1 MLEADILHKAIEN
14 LERLTQSVIKI
25 KERKHLNGQPWD
37 ALLEI
42 QAGAIDGHFK
52 VEVRK
57 DVLPSHVASLMER
70 IPKPEGLLIAAYIS
84 KPGKAL
90 LEKQEVNYLD
100 IAGNCYIK
108 NDRGI
113 FWKISGQTTSKDT
126 KSPKH
131 RAFNKNGI
139 KLIYALL
146 LQETLLNEPYRVM
159 AEIANISVS
168 TVGGILKD
176 LKTAKFI
183 LNVTEDRMTL
193 TNKQELLSQW
203 ASAYNHKLKPKLLRE
218 KYRWAKAQ
226 QWENWKQLKLNEDTF
241 WGGEPAADLLTHYLQ
256 PGVWTLYTNLDR
268 KTLLR
273 DLQLIPDATDGK
285 VEVYSPF
292 WKTEEMLFVNTPL
305 NTVSPLLVYAEL
317 IGSGDDRNF
326 ATAQKIYEQYLKDII
341 E

>member
-1 MLEADILHKAIEN
+1 MIEADILHTAVEN

-25 KERKHLNGQPWD
+25 KNSKHLNGQPWD
-37 ALLEI
+37 AVLEI
-42 QAGAIDGHFK
+42 QAGAAGGYFK

-57 DVLPSHVASLMER
+57 DVLPSHVAPLIELL
-70 IPKPEGLLIAAYIS
+70 PKTEGLLIAAYIS

-146 LQETLLNEPYRVM
+146 LQEALLNEPYRVM

-226 QWENWKQLKLNEDTF
+226 QWENWKQLKVEKDTY
-241 WGGEPAADLLTHYLQ
+241 WGGEPAADLLTHYLH
-256 PGVWTLYTNLDR
+256 PAVWTVYTNIDR
-268 KTLLR
+268 KSLLK
-273 DLQLIPDATDGK
+273 DFQLLPDPKEGN
-285 VEVYSPF
+285 VEIYSLF
-292 WKTEEMLFVNTPL
+292 WKPEAELFVNTQL

-326 ATAQKIYEQYLKDII
+326 ATAQNIYEQYLKDII